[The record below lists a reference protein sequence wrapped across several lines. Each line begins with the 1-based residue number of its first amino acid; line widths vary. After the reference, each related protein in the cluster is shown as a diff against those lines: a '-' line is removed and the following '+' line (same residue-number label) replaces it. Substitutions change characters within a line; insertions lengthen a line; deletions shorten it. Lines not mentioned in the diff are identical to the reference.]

1 MIPTS
6 TTNDREMTTADHTSS
21 VAHVFTRPRK
31 HATSHTPAATI
42 VPSTTAPQQQGEV
55 ITCIGTHHT
64 RLLGTPPGIPY
75 TGGHG

>member
-1 MIPTS
+1 
-6 TTNDREMTTADHTSS
+6 MTTADHTSS

-55 ITCIGTHHT
+55 ITCVGTHHT
-64 RLLGTPPGIPY
+64 HPLGTPSEILY
-75 TGGHG
+75 TSGYG